1 MTDLGQ
7 RVDAFGRPVPEPE
20 PPSAPQALQTA
31 KWLWLGSVLLG
42 VVQAFVQLLD
52 RPKLIA
58 ELRHIQPGMTTQ
70 DLEAAANSGIMFTF
84 LLKALIL
91 LVYLMLSRR
100 MLEGRNWARVV
111 LTVFGGF
118 GIFNALI
125 TVLTVSLV
133 GGELIRQIT
142 GVGITGA
149 DVAFSLVVMLVQL
162 AAIVFMYR
170 PEANRFFHAVRSRRI
185 GNATGRPGN
194 GWS

>member
-7 RVDAFGRPVPEPE
+7 QVDAFGRPVPEPE

-31 KWLWLGSVLLG
+31 KWLWIGSVLLG
-42 VVQAFVQLLD
+42 VVQVFVQGLD

-58 ELRHIQPGMTTQ
+58 ELRHLQPTMTTQ
-70 DLEAAANSGIMFTF
+70 DLEAAATSGIMFTF

-125 TVLTVSLV
+125 TVLVVSLV
-133 GGELIRQIT
+133 DGALIRELT

-149 DVAFSLVVMLVQL
+149 DVVFSLVVMVVQI

-170 PEANRFFHAVRSRRI
+170 PEVNRFFYAVRSRRP
-185 GNATGRPGN
+185 GNATGRTGN